1 MDAKLVC
8 QTVGVAPSRV
18 HRCSRLSSHNS
29 RTRDAT
35 GLRADAARR
44 ARTLRLGRKREKMV
58 SEENGDDESLI
69 LLDAGPM
76 VDMLLWPILNYWG
89 D

>member
-8 QTVGVAPSRV
+8 QTAGVAPSRV

-44 ARTLRLGRKREKMV
+44 SSHVEIGKKER
-58 SEENGDDESLI
+58 ENG
-69 LLDAGPM
+69 
-76 VDMLLWPILNYWG
+76 
-89 D
+89 